1 MFTGII
7 EEVGRIRAIERQ
19 AVSARL
25 TVAASKVLSDVHLG
39 DSIAVN
45 GVCLTVTSFGRD
57 YFCADVMHETLNRS
71 SLGALG
77 VKSPVNLERAM
88 LAGGRF
94 GGHIVSGHIDG
105 TGTIRDVRRDGN
117 AVFHHMAVG
126 HDVPVLRQDHAG
138 AGGGCAL
145 TGAGDG
151 YHGVDIPAVNFLK
164 GQRALGGDVRYPRP
178 EGISASRWWE
188 CPRPRWRQWI
198 PWEGRW
204 SPRAAP
210 RRWRRKWTARF
221 PAGCSVSGTAARSE
235 RPEP

>member
-88 LAGGRF
+88 LAGT
-94 GGHIVSGHIDG
+94 S
-105 TGTIRDVRRDGN
+105 T
-117 AVFHHMAVG
+117 
-126 HDVPVLRQDHAG
+126 
-138 AGGGCAL
+138 
-145 TGAGDG
+145 
-151 YHGVDIPAVNFLK
+151 
-164 GQRALGGDVRYPRP
+164 
-178 EGISASRWWE
+178 E
-188 CPRPRWRQWI
+188 
-198 PWEGRW
+198 
-204 SPRAAP
+204 
-210 RRWRRKWTARF
+210 
-221 PAGCSVSGTAARSE
+221 
-235 RPEP
+235 PEPSGMCAGTEMPSGIRFRPQNRFCG

>member
-7 EEVGRIRAIERQ
+7 EEVGKIRAIERQ

-117 AVFHHMAVG
+117 AVWYTIQA
-126 HDVPVLRQDHAG
+126 
-138 AGGGCAL
+138 
-145 TGAGDG
+145 
-151 YHGVDIPAVNFLK
+151 
-164 GQRALGGDVRYPRP
+164 
-178 EGISASRWWE
+178 
-188 CPRPRWRQWI
+188 
-198 PWEGRW
+198 
-204 SPRAAP
+204 
-210 RRWRRKWTARF
+210 
-221 PAGCSVSGTAARSE
+221 
-235 RPEP
+235 PEPILRLIVEKDRSRSTESA

>member
-117 AVFHHMAVG
+117 AVWYTIQAPEPILQLIVEKG
-126 HDVPVLRQDHAG
+126 SIAIDGISLTVARVDHVSFSVSIIPLAFKR
-138 AGGGCAL
+138 
-145 TGAGDG
+145 AGDIVNLENDCIG
-151 YHGVDIPAVNFLK
+151 KYVAKLMGVEEEDKAGKGMTREFL
-164 GQRALGGDVRYPRP
+164 QRYG
-178 EGISASRWWE
+178 
-188 CPRPRWRQWI
+188 
-198 PWEGRW
+198 
-204 SPRAAP
+204 
-210 RRWRRKWTARF
+210 F
-221 PAGCSVSGTAARSE
+221 
-235 RPEP
+235 

>member
-19 AVSARL
+19 AVSARM

-71 SLGALG
+71 SLGGLG

-117 AVFHHMAVG
+117 AVWYTIQA
-126 HDVPVLRQDHAG
+126 PEPILRLIVEKGSIAIDGISLTVARFDD
-138 AGGGCAL
+138 ASTSEIYTLPLLDAL
-145 TGAGDG
+145 PICDWAAGDIVNLENDCIG
-151 YHGVDIPAVNFLK
+151 KYVAKLMGVEEEDKAGKGMTREFL
-164 GQRALGGDVRYPRP
+164 QRYG
-178 EGISASRWWE
+178 
-188 CPRPRWRQWI
+188 
-198 PWEGRW
+198 
-204 SPRAAP
+204 
-210 RRWRRKWTARF
+210 F
-221 PAGCSVSGTAARSE
+221 
-235 RPEP
+235 